1 MAAISA
7 VFVFAWFCTFV
18 MFVFCVVC
26 SDWITAI
33 FPAFVFTW
41 FFVVLYSV
49 SFASSSQLPT
59 FAVVFHKYPW
69 FVFGA
74 SGKLLTSDKIN
85 VSDAKS
91 YYTYFW
97 SPSGMS
103 KCVSRNNHN
112 SGAGWFSSTVTQL
125 SRSII
130 GGCVLMSNAEFSNRL
145 ALLYYSTWPIW
156 GGLLMCTSDKS
167 SSPILF
173 ITNLSE
179 I

>member
-1 MAAISA
+1 MFNLCKLLCVYPDISLFSHFPAVLLYYKTWLFWGNNTLQSFKSFKTKALTWFCMFVIFVFCVVCSNWMAAISA

-74 SGKLLTSDKIN
+74 SGKLLTLDKIN
-85 VSDAKS
+85 VSDVKS

-97 SPSGMS
+97 SP
-103 KCVSRNNHN
+103 
-112 SGAGWFSSTVTQL
+112 
-125 SRSII
+125 
-130 GGCVLMSNAEFSNRL
+130 
-145 ALLYYSTWPIW
+145 
-156 GGLLMCTSDKS
+156 
-167 SSPILF
+167 
-173 ITNLSE
+173 
-179 I
+179 